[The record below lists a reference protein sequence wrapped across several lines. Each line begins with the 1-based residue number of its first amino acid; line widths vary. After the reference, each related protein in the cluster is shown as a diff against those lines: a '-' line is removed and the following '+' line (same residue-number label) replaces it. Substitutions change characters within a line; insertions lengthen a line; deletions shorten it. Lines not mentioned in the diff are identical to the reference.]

1 MDPQVILKKLVEMA
15 GGAKES
21 GYVLALANSS
31 LGTPP
36 SELSTAVAKYAVVQP
51 TSEIG
56 LRHILWKAAGAPVL
70 ALVDEPLAR
79 RLPADLVRRAHGGC
93 VHAIELAELL
103 SLALQVKVV
112 ADDERDMQ
120 RLALENVDY
129 LRNELSHRTLPTVVD
144 RDLLDELLLDAV
156 AGGGLRRSN
165 PGEILSRWLRSP
177 PVIEPTVAELLR
189 RQLPRVHGLVGR
201 VLAWAVR
208 DKKHLEALLVY
219 GVLLALDE
227 PELPPVAWGPLHEAP
242 RSVELT
248 QETFRH
254 VVTTLVRETL
264 TALGDDAVT
273 YLSKAEAIGRKVL
286 GNATLRRSV
295 DLPLGLA
302 SQCIDVA
309 ERAGRGEPV
318 GHDVIQRMQRHRFA
332 AAKKADIEVLEEL
345 ARLSRYLTTPTVAE
359 ADVTS
364 RVRNYQREGAFA
376 DWASARLRAALAASP
391 EYRRAAESVL
401 ERYRARRDAEN
412 LAFAELLRA
421 NLTRALHTEG
431 CVPVHQIWRNAPVRP
446 GPNDDAKLFLV
457 VLDGCSYPVF
467 LRLLDELASEFQA
480 IGLRA
485 DPVTHEAHGTP
496 ALALLPSIT
505 SHSRSAIFLGEV
517 PKNPWIAE
525 TVWRDTEESRTDP
538 ARLRQ
543 NALLGS
549 RTRKL
554 FLKGDLA
561 DHGEA
566 LRVALGDASI
576 EIVAAVFN
584 AVDDQIG
591 SSNTGAIISVRAREI
606 SGFLASLRAAF
617 GAGRRV
623 IVTADHGHTPFV
635 SRDLRCAEV
644 ARDGSSARHRMLR
657 NGETAP
663 EGFIEIADDGL
674 GGVEGRKAFAWKMG
688 VYTGS
693 PQVGFHGGCSLE
705 EMVVPLAELVAGGVS
720 ADEPSWW
727 LGGQQPIAE
736 LPPAPEPRPATPKPP
751 RAVTQGNLFDREA
764 TLAGAVEKVDLPEA
778 LLAQLNASEQAAL
791 ACVAQNQH
799 VRMSDLA
806 RRLGR
811 PPARVPGLMARLITK
826 LHTGGYPCIRR
837 QTLPDG
843 EEQYEFAPQ
852 GGSGR

>member
-1 MDPQVILKKLVEMA
+1 VDPQVILKKLVEMA

-21 GYVLALANSS
+21 GYVLALANAG

-36 SELSTAVAKYAVVQP
+36 KELSTGVAKYAVVHP
-51 TSEIG
+51 TSEIA

-70 ALVDEPLAR
+70 ALIDEPLAR
-79 RLPADLVRRAHGGC
+79 RLPADLVRSSHGRC
-93 VHAIELAELL
+93 VHAIELAEIL

-120 RLALENVDY
+120 RLALDNVDY

-156 AGGGLRRSN
+156 AGGGLRRST
-165 PGEILSRWLRSP
+165 PGEILARWLRSP
-177 PVIEPTVAELLR
+177 PVIEPTVADLLR

-227 PELPPVAWGPLHEAP
+227 PELPPVAWGPLVDAP

-254 VVTTLVRETL
+254 VVTTLVRDTL
-264 TALGDDAVT
+264 TALGDDAAT
-273 YLSKAEAIGRKVL
+273 YLNKSETIGRKVL

-295 DLPLGLA
+295 DLPLGLS
-302 SQCIDVA
+302 SQCTDVA
-309 ERAGRGEPV
+309 ERAARGEAV
-318 GHDVIQRMQRHRFA
+318 GHDVIQRMQQHRFA

-345 ARLSRYLTTPTVAE
+345 ARLSRYLATPALP
-359 ADVTS
+359 AGDVTT
-364 RVRNYQREGAFA
+364 RVRHYQREGAFA
-376 DWASARLRAALAASP
+376 DWASTRLRTALAASP
-391 EYRRAAESVL
+391 EYRRAAETVL
-401 ERYRARRDAEN
+401 ERYRARRDEEN

-421 NLTRALHTEG
+421 NLTRALHAEG
-431 CVPVHQIWRNAPVRP
+431 CVPVHQIWRNAPVRQ
-446 GPNDDAKLFLV
+446 GTNDATKLFLV

-467 LRLLDELASEFQA
+467 LRLLDELAGEFQA

-485 DPVTHEAHGTP
+485 DAVTHEAHGTP

-543 NALLGS
+543 NVVLGTRS
-549 RTRKL
+549 RKL

-561 DHGEA
+561 DHAEA
-566 LRVALGDASI
+566 LRVALADSSI
-576 EIVAAVFN
+576 DIVAAVFN

-606 SGFLASLRAAF
+606 SGFIASLKAALQ
-617 GAGRRV
+617 AGRRV

-635 SRDLRCAEV
+635 SRELRAAEP
-644 ARDGSSARHRMLR
+644 ARDLSSARHRMLR
-657 NGETAP
+657 PGENP
-663 EGFIEIADDGL
+663 LEGFIEIADDGL

-705 EMVVPLAELVAGGVS
+705 EMVVPLAELVTGGVS
-720 ADEPSWW
+720 ADEPTWW
-727 LGGQQPIAE
+727 LGGQEPAVASA
-736 LPPAPEPRPATPKPP
+736 PAPEPRPVTPKPP
-751 RAVTQGNLFDREA
+751 RTTTQGHLFDREA
-764 TLAGAVEKVDLPEA
+764 TLAGAVERLAVPEA
-778 LLAQLNASEQAAL
+778 LLARLDASEQAAL

-806 RRLGR
+806 KRLGR

-826 LHTGGYPCIRR
+826 LHAGGYPCIRR

-843 EEQYEFAPQ
+843 EEQYEFVPQ
-852 GGSGR
+852 GAGR